1 MRSRVKG
8 QRVNQTRLKRSTS
21 VLSLSPLCCGG
32 IIWGLGT
39 FRSCCVVDVHLVC
52 VKRSGW
58 HPGPN
63 WSGSLSCLPPP
74 LLLLIS
80 VANPGLGRPQEVS
93 KRWSYGTEFVQIN
106 KSKKPWKDFC
116 ASFSKLNLKMA
127 LPKVFHRA
135 LDPRDVDRH
144 YLEKKD
150 VTCPKNMEPLEWTK
164 FEASCFA
171 AELLRALN
179 V

>member
-21 VLSLSPLCCGG
+21 VLTLSPLCCGG
-32 IIWGLGT
+32 IIWGLGS
-39 FRSCCVVDVHLVC
+39 FRSCCVVDVHLAC

-80 VANPGLGRPQEVS
+80 VANPGLGRPQE
-93 KRWSYGTEFVQIN
+93 WSYGTEQNSCRLTRAKNLGKIFMPVFQNSTLKWPFPKCFIGHWIHVTLIGTTRRKKMSHAQI
-106 KSKKPWKDFC
+106 
-116 ASFSKLNLKMA
+116 
-127 LPKVFHRA
+127 
-135 LDPRDVDRH
+135 
-144 YLEKKD
+144 
-150 VTCPKNMEPLEWTK
+150 NMEPLEWTK

-171 AELLRALN
+171 AELVRALN